1 MDVKC
6 SRMGENMIVELIS
19 VGTEI
24 LLGNIVNTNAAYL
37 AEKCAGLGLSCY
49 YQDVVGDNEHRL
61 YDTIK
66 TALSRAD
73 ILLLSGGLG
82 PTQDDLTKEVAAKV
96 MGKSLY
102 LHEESKA
109 AIQQFFEKRGMEITD
124 NNWKQAMV
132 PEGCIV
138 LNNPNG
144 TAPGIIM
151 AENGKHV
158 ILMPGPPN
166 EMIPMFETSIMP
178 YLSELQSCVI
188 FSQTVKVCGV
198 GESKVETM
206 VQDLIDGQTNP
217 TIATYAKTGEV
228 HLRVTARAEDEKAA
242 RKLVKPMVKELK
254 GRFGNHIYT
263 TDDDVTLEKA
273 VVDLLL
279 ANKLTISTVES
290 CTGGLLAARMI
301 NVPGVSEV
309 FKSGYITYSNK
320 AKRRLLGIKKNL
332 LLKHGAVSEEIARE
346 MAKGAALLSKADVT
360 VSITGI
366 AGPDGGTEEKPV
378 GLVYIGCNV
387 CGRITVKECHF
398 SGNRAK
404 IRENTVSSALS
415 LLRECILQYY
425 SEVTFGGKDK

>member
-1 MDVKC
+1 MV
-6 SRMGENMIVELIS
+6 VELIS

-24 LLGNIVNTNAAYL
+24 LLGNIVNTNAAFL

-49 YQDVVGDNEHRL
+49 YQDVVGDNEERL
-61 YDTIK
+61 SETIRL
-66 TALSRAD
+66 ALSRAD

-96 MGKSLY
+96 MEKPLY
-102 LHEESKA
+102 LHEESKT
-109 AIQQFFEKRGMEITD
+109 AIQQYFERKGMEITD

-138 LNNPNG
+138 VDNPNG

-151 AENGKHV
+151 VQEGKHV

-188 FSQTVKVCGV
+188 YSQTVKICGI
-198 GESKVETM
+198 GESKAETM
-206 VQDLIDGQTNP
+206 VADLIEQQTNP

-242 RKLVKPMVKELK
+242 KKLVKPMVKELK
-254 GRFGNHIYT
+254 GRFGNNIYT
-263 TDDDVTLEKA
+263 TDSEVTLEKS
-273 VVDLLL
+273 VVDLLQ
-279 ANKLTISTVES
+279 ANGLTACTVES
-290 CTGGLLAARMI
+290 CTGGMLAARLI

-320 AKRRLLGIKKNL
+320 SKRSLLGIKKNI
-332 LLKHGAVSEEIARE
+332 LLKHGAVSDKIARE
-346 MAKGAALLSKADVT
+346 MAKGAAMLAKTDVS
-360 VSITGI
+360 VSTTGI
-366 AGPDGGTEEKPV
+366 AGPDGGSEEKPV
-378 GLVYIGCNV
+378 GLVYIACNV
-387 CGRITVKECHF
+387 RGTIEVRECHF
-398 SGNRAK
+398 SGNRTK
-404 IRENTVSSALS
+404 IRESTVSAALS
-415 LLRECILQYY
+415 LMRECILKYY
-425 SEVTFGGKDK
+425 SEVTFGNKEK